1 MYDKLPS
8 MGGIGPTSSFS
19 LKSLKSKRN
28 INTKVKT
35 RAINVSKVHRVWAT
49 KNACTYNTAR
59 ACIRPMT
66 SGILPVSLFPW
77 SDLQNIRCQ
86 LQKTYDNCKSF
97 ICKALCLIRKINW
110 SGKSSQC
117 CHLKESN
124 IVWYLSSDLIVRY
137 VPEVPHDQ
145 KVD

>member
-110 SGKSSQC
+110 SGKAHSVATWRNPILYGISPVIW
-117 CHLKESN
+117 L
-124 IVWYLSSDLIVRY
+124 
-137 VPEVPHDQ
+137 
-145 KVD
+145 